1 VNEPTAPSSI
11 AINPIVRF
19 AVERRVT
26 MAMVV
31 LGIVVMGVLSL
42 QRLPLEFMPTF
53 ASSSISVWAPYNSS
67 SPEEVERLIVRPLE
81 DILST
86 INGVERLTARASAS
100 SAEVELE
107 FTDDTEM
114 DLHAVEVRDRVDRVR
129 NELPDDLERVY
140 IRRFQSSDIPVLRMN
155 LSAAWEGQRLFAFV
169 EDVMRRRLERLEGV
183 ANVDV
188 WGLLVP
194 ELRVDLLPHRM
205 AAHGVDVRSVV
216 TTIQNGNVS
225 LSGGYVREGSRKLLV
240 RAIGELDSVHQ
251 IRRLPLGRDGLRLED
266 VADVQYTLPE
276 RWEYNFLNGEQ
287 SVGMAIN
294 KASNANLLQVVE
306 LVNAELRS
314 IQELPEAQGL
324 RIQTFWDASND
335 VKKGLAEL
343 RDSGI
348 LGGALAVLFMLFFLK
363 RVRMT
368 LLIALAI
375 PLSLVLT
382 FVIMYLY
389 RVAKLGD
396 ISINIMSLMGLM
408 LAVGMLVDNSI
419 VVIESIVRR
428 RQALG
433 EDPKTAAL
441 RGGSEV
447 FMPIVCSTLT
457 NICVFVPMVFLQGG
471 DGRFTMF
478 MKSMGL
484 TIVIVMIASLL
495 VSLTVVPM
503 AAAFLLRGS
512 ADRKH
517 PIFDRVMAL
526 YGAALRFTLRH
537 RFAFAVLVVALLW
550 GSVRMFLGIERSFE
564 DSSYERQVAVQV
576 ETPRSFSIA
585 DKHALFEQ
593 LYALFDGHREELE
606 IRDISYRYRR
616 TSGRERSRYGGNN
629 RIELF
634 LTPEETAK
642 LSTLEI
648 RDRVEALLPVIAGVE
663 LKIGRSMRGPPGMSS
678 GAQIELVGEDG
689 EILELLAEQ
698 VMAEVRTLPFVKE
711 VDSSLESGDEEIHVT
726 VNRERALQ
734 AGLSSQVVARTIA
747 NALSTRPVTYFKS
760 EDREVGVVVQY
771 REEDRETL
779 DQLKKLSIRTG
790 DVSLPVSSL
799 ASFSNVPGPQ
809 TIEREDRRSKLTVYV
824 ETAGNAPSFAAMG
837 AIGGIMGALA
847 LPPGYSW
854 SFGRSFRSA
863 QEEMGRSNFAIL
875 FALLLVYMIMAALFE
890 SFTHP
895 LVILFSVPFAFI
907 GVGLVMKLANQPRG
921 NASEMGLII
930 LAGVVVNNAIV
941 LIDHINQ
948 LRREGLSMHDAIVE
962 GGKDRLRPIVMT
974 ATTTILGLLP
984 MVAPFFLPGVFG
996 QMEGR
1001 AAFWAPIGLVILGGL
1016 TTSTFLTLM
1025 IIPTLYSLLED
1036 FMRLVRR
1043 VARAA
1048 TAPGGWSEA
1057 PRAGSETS

>member
-1 VNEPTAPSSI
+1 MSEPSPQSSI
-11 AINPIVRF
+11 SINPIVRL

-26 MAMVV
+26 MAMIVF
-31 LGIVVMGVLSL
+31 GILVMGWLSL
-42 QRLPLEFMPTF
+42 NRLPLEFMPSF
-53 ASSSISVWAPYNSS
+53 ASSSISVSAPYSSS
-67 SPEEVERLIVRPLE
+67 SPAEVERLIVRPLE

-86 INGVERLTARASAS
+86 INGISRLSARASAS
-100 SAEVELE
+100 NASVDLE
-107 FTDDTEM
+107 FVEGTDM
-114 DLHAVEVRDRVDRVR
+114 DLAAVEVRDRIDRVR
-129 NELPDDLERVY
+129 NDLPDDLERVF

-155 LSAAWEGQRLFAFV
+155 LSARWEGERLFEFV
-169 EDVMRRRLERLEGV
+169 EDVMRRRLERIEGV

-188 WGLLVP
+188 WGLLTP
-194 ELRVDLLPHRM
+194 QLRVDLLPHRM
-205 AAHGVDVRSVV
+205 ASHAIDVRTVV
-216 TTIQNGNVS
+216 AALQDGNVS
-225 LSGGYVREGSRKLLV
+225 LSGGYIREGSRKLLV
-240 RAIGELDSVHQ
+240 RAMGELDSVDQ
-251 IRRLPLGRDGLRLED
+251 IRRLPLGSRGLRLED
-266 VADVQYTLPE
+266 VALVEYDLPE
-276 RWEYNFLNGEQ
+276 RWEYNYLNGEQ

-294 KASNANLLQVVE
+294 KASNANLLAVVDAVKVE
-306 LVNAELRS
+306 LEAIR
-314 IQELPEAQGL
+314 ELPEAGGL
-324 RIQTFWDASND
+324 STQIFWDASND

-343 RDSGI
+343 RDSG
-348 LGGALAVLFMLFFLK
+348 LFGGLLAVVFMLFFLK

-368 LLIALAI
+368 LLIATSI

-382 FVIMYLY
+382 FVIMYFY

-419 VVIESIVRR
+419 VVIEAIVRR
-428 RQALG
+428 RQVLE
-433 EDPKTAAL
+433 EDAKTAAL

-447 FMPIVCSTLT
+447 AMPIICSTLT

-471 DGRFTMF
+471 DGRFTSF

-503 AAAFLLRGS
+503 AASILLKSSGPR
-512 ADRKH
+512 RH
-517 PIFDRVMAL
+517 PLFDRVVDL
-526 YGAALRFTLRH
+526 YGRALAFTLRH
-537 RFAFAVLVVALLW
+537 RLAFAAMVILLLW
-550 GSVRMFLGIERSFE
+550 GSVRLFLGIERSFE
-564 DSSYERQVAVQV
+564 TASFERQVAVQV
-576 ETPRSFSIA
+576 QTPRSFSIE
-585 DKHALFEQ
+585 DKHALFER
-593 LYALFDGHREELE
+593 LYDLFDSRREELE
-606 IRDISYRYRR
+606 IADISYRYRR
-616 TSGRERSRYGGNN
+616 SSGRERSQYGGNN

-634 LTPEETAK
+634 LLPEEKAE

-648 RDRVEALLPVIAGVE
+648 RDRVQALLPVIAGVE
-663 LKIGRSMRGPPGMSS
+663 LKIGRSMRGPPGMDA
-678 GAQIELVGEDG
+678 GVQVDLVGEDA
-689 EILELLAEQ
+689 EILEFLSEQ
-698 VMAEVRTLPFVKE
+698 VMAQLRSLDFVKE

-734 AGLSSQVVARTIA
+734 AGLSSQIVARTIA

-760 EDREVGVVVQY
+760 EDREIGLVVQY

-779 DQLKKLSIRTG
+779 DQLKKLNIRAG
-790 DVSLPVSSL
+790 EVSLPIASL

-809 TIEREDRRSKLTVYV
+809 TIEREDRRAKLTIQV
-824 ETAGNAPSFAAMG
+824 ETAGNVPSFAMMG
-837 AIGGIMGALA
+837 TVGGILGALS

-863 QEEMGRSNFAIL
+863 QDEMQRSSFAIL

-890 SFTHP
+890 SFIHP
-895 LVILFSVPFAFI
+895 LTILFSVPFAFI
-907 GVGLVMKLANQPRG
+907 GVGLVMKLAEQPRG
-921 NASEMGLII
+921 NASEMGLVI

-948 LRREGLSMHDAIVE
+948 LRREGLSRDAAIIQ

-1001 AAFWAPIGLVILGGL
+1001 AAFWSPIGLVILGGL

-1025 IIPTLYSLLED
+1025 IIPTLYSLMED
-1036 FMRLVRR
+1036 LVRFTKR

-1048 TAPGGWSEA
+1048 
-1057 PRAGSETS
+1057 